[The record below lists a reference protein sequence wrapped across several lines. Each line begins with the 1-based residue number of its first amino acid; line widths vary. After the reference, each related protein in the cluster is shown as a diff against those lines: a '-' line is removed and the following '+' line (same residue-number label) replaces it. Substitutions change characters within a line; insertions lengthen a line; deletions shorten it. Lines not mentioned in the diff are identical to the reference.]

1 MTIKIFS
8 QTNKDSLKFY
18 EEQGFVCHTILDD
31 SFVELVGEA
40 FEYYSKSF
48 KPKSVAFRNSDG
60 VYKHIVD
67 IFRDKQSPALELFL
81 SKAMQKVINFY
92 LKQDEDYIFTHSK
105 MSFKQPH
112 SKSDWMPHQDNGYKN
127 ELEERDGFA
136 IFLCLED
143 MNKSNGAI
151 QVYPNSH
158 KLGQLEHEKI
168 IENNNLGDHQ
178 YMVKNI
184 PKHLKPILLEAKQG
198 EVVIFHANLIHQS
211 TSSSSDSKR
220 LAIIAEVEEWDKL
233 KLDDYSKKPI
243 LANGDYLTVYQSLK
257 LTLKS
262 KLSKQFYINKISDY
276 EKVVGFVRAIK
287 AKIKI

>member
-1 MTIKIFS
+1 VAVKIFNK
-8 QTNKDSLKFY
+8 TNQDSLKFY
-18 EEQGFVCHTILDD
+18 EENGFVCHTILDN

-40 FEYYSKSF
+40 FDYYSKSF

-92 LKQDEDYIFTHSK
+92 VKQEEDYIFTHSK

-158 KLGQLEHEKI
+158 KLGKLKHEKI
-168 IENNNLGDHQ
+168 VENKKLGDHQ
-178 YMVKNI
+178 YIIKNI
-184 PKHLKPILLEAKQG
+184 PKHLNPILLEAKQG
-198 EVVIFHANLIHQS
+198 DIVIFHANLIHQS
-211 TSSSSDSKR
+211 TSSFSDSKR
-220 LAIIAEVEEWDKL
+220 LAIIVEVEEWDKL
-233 KLDDYSKKPI
+233 KLDDYSKEPI
-243 LANGDYLTVYQSLK
+243 LANGAYLSAYQNLK
-257 LTLKS
+257 LFFKS
-262 KLSKQFYINKISDY
+262 KLSKQFYMNKISDY
-276 EKVVGFVRAIK
+276 EKMVGFIRAAK
-287 AKIKI
+287 RKIK